1 MLQPTGPRRQ
11 SETQPSEFEAALRK
25 NEPVLSAANVAV
37 RTPAAAVSFTG
48 KPEVPEA
55 DPDRELIWTVGGSSG
70 RFNLAELLAKPEV
83 APNTPLN
90 AKNSIV
96 RSVGSKLCMLAR
108 STDSPSQFLFSAD
121 QAGAYAVAITVS
133 SIDLEPWARRSNTA
147 KEGLRDAIG
156 ESLAAGAGVN
166 VTDDPD
172 GRTRVAVTNPRP
184 PAGADLSAAGKFA
197 QPAPDSVGEWRLKAI
212 QKIDPRVVRL
222 EYNTS
227 EQKYQGTFPI
237 SADGAVTAR
246 LEYVRVST
254 SGSPYAGKF
263 LVTTYPYDA
272 SRTPANLFDQGTVD
286 ALILQGGSSVE
297 EAMNERTKLTSEIV
311 KDTGTT
317 NTLALVTKTA
327 CDDDPSPLGNAATA
341 YVRVNFRLTGGV
353 VTGWNRDS
361 SKDINEVDLGRI
373 KPGALAVV
381 QNGMILVGSTRL
393 GKAFAFDSDRERV
406 PGADISGIGIDP
418 VHGMAYNRNSN
429 KLAIIE
435 GGYREP
441 IKVLKLT
448 KPGTAE
454 QGHEVVA
461 GDEIAA
467 SKLARGRLGSLWCLA
482 WHSDDLWVIDRFG
495 RARVFRNGHAVKEV
509 VLPGSESVLAAT
521 CIGDVLLYGG
531 GGDAVHAYN
540 VVIDE
545 RMPELEL
552 TGSQVTAGLS
562 GFRVLTCMAYD
573 PVAGILYLGGLGFY
587 VAAFMASKAVT
598 AFPEEPYGNRT
609 MSKTRLQTEALDA
622 PAGDQERAFKVV
634 VSEQQPNGA
643 SEPRTLTN
651 TQLKQALAH
660 PAAQAGNTERWPLDK
675 LPIVKMTQAQYNADV
690 AANKIAD
697 GQNILYV
704 IVG

>member
-1 MLQPTGPRRQ
+1 MLQPTG
-11 SETQPSEFEAALRK
+11 EFEAALRK
-25 NEPVLSAANVAV
+25 NEPVLSAANAAV
-37 RTPAAAVSFTG
+37 RTPAAAVPFTG

-55 DPDRELIWTVGGSSG
+55 DPDRELIWTVGVSSV

-83 APNTPLN
+83 ASGTPLN

-156 ESLAAGAGVN
+156 ASLAAGAGVN
-166 VTDDPD
+166 VTGDPD

-184 PAGADLSAAGKFA
+184 RAGADLSAAGKFA
-197 QPAPDSVGEWRLKAI
+197 QPALDPGGEWRLKAT
-212 QKIDPRVVRL
+212 QKIDSRVVRL
-222 EYNTS
+222 EYDTAA
-227 EQKYQGTFPI
+227 QKYQGSFPI

-246 LEYVRVST
+246 LEYVRAAT

-263 LVTTYPYDA
+263 LVTTYPHDT
-272 SRTPANLFDQGTVD
+272 SRTPANLFGNGTVD
-286 ALILQGGSSVE
+286 ALILQGGASAE
-297 EAMNERTKLTSEIV
+297 EAMTERTKITREIV

-327 CDDDPSPLGNAATA
+327 YDDDPSPLGSAATA
-341 YVRVNFRLTGGV
+341 YVRVNFRLADGV
-353 VTGWNRDS
+353 VTGWNRDT

-393 GKAFAFDSDRERV
+393 GKAFAFDSDRVRV

-418 VHGMAYNRNSN
+418 VHGMAYNRSSN
-429 KLAIIE
+429 KLAITE

-448 KPGTAE
+448 NPGTAD
-454 QGHEVVA
+454 QSHEVVA
-461 GDEIAA
+461 GDEIVA
-467 SKLARGRLGSLWCLA
+467 SKLARGKLGSLWCLA
-482 WHSDDLWVIDRFG
+482 WHGDDLWVIDHFG
-495 RARVFRNGHAVKEV
+495 RARVFRNGNAVKEV
-509 VLPGSESVLAAT
+509 VLPGSDDVLAAT

-531 GGDAVHAYN
+531 GGEAVHAYN
-540 VVIDE
+540 VATDE
-545 RMPELEL
+545 RVPELEL

-562 GFRVLTCMAYD
+562 GFRSLTCMAYD
-573 PVAGILYLGGLGFY
+573 PVAGILYLGDIGFY
-587 VAAFMASKAVT
+587 VAAFTAVKAVT
-598 AFPEEPYGNRT
+598 AFPEESHGYRT
-609 MSKTRLQTEALDA
+609 MSKTRLQAEALDG
-622 PAGDQERAFKVV
+622 PAGDAERAFKVV
-634 VSEQQPNGA
+634 VAEQQANGA
-643 SEPRTLTN
+643 SAPCCPPAPRGRPR
-651 TQLKQALAH
+651 LASTACWSASGVRS
-660 PAAQAGNTERWPLDK
+660 PRWPAV
-675 LPIVKMTQAQYNADV
+675 PPPPP
-690 AANKIAD
+690 
-697 GQNILYV
+697 
-704 IVG
+704 